1 MCKFSPDSKA
11 KIGNTIIY
19 IANHT
24 GKLSKTKL
32 LKLLYI
38 MESTMVR
45 KYHVPFLAIPYEVW
59 KWGPVQKDLFAD
71 LSDNLFLMKDYISA
85 YFSED
90 RKYFRAKAE
99 FNDDEFSQLEIG
111 VMDEVLEE
119 YGKKTVQQ
127 LESILH
133 QPSSLWYRAAEKNN
147 VLSAFSDGTCN
158 NTDIK
163 IDFSDLLSSP
173 EDKEEYI
180 ENLAIQRTANNY
192 NAHANV

>member
-1 MCKFSPDSKA
+1 M
-11 KIGNTIIY
+11 
-19 IANHT
+19 
-24 GKLSKTKL
+24 

-133 QPSSLWYRAAEKNN
+133 QPNSLWYRAAEKNN
-147 VLSAFSDGTCN
+147 VLSSFSDGTCN

>member
-11 KIGNTIIY
+11 KIGNAIIY

-38 MESTMVR
+38 MEYTMVR
-45 KYHVPFLAIPYEVW
+45 KYHAPFLAVPYEVW

-85 YFSED
+85 YFSEN
-90 RKYFRAKAE
+90 RKYFKAKAE
-99 FNDDEFSQLEIG
+99 FNDDEFSQLEIS
-111 VMDEVLEE
+111 VMNEVLEE
-119 YGKKTVQQ
+119 YGKKTAQQ
-127 LESILH
+127 LEHILH
-133 QPSSLWYRAAEKNN
+133 QPNSLWYRAAEKNN
-147 VLSAFSDGTCN
+147 VLNAFNDGTCN